1 MIKEKHTL
9 TNPYNHHALLRYI
22 DVYEVSANRC
32 HSVPESGYKGTE
44 ATLVD
49 EPAWNEK
56 FSSYSI
62 TGATLT
68 GNNFI
73 LNNDVTAQA
82 NYETAKDVTTIRCN
96 STKNSG
102 FIGDTASL
110 SNTAEWN
117 EKFSS
122 YSITGSTLTGSDFSF
137 TGSDITAQANFE
149 TAKNID
155 TINCIANPNSGFIGD
170 TGSLSVNLAWNEK
183 LNSYDVTGT
192 VLTGSDFSFTGSDIT
207 AEANIETAK
216 NVTIQPTI
224 HGTISSDK
232 MSGFSGDVATITTVP
247 DDGYIL
253 DTLDIIGS
261 TLTANNFMFLNS
273 NINIA
278 GSFVDKYNPLNLP
291 SNTIRVKFKNGYTP
305 TMGDTQTLV
314 DSQNNIWDIYKASNY
329 WYGLFNS
336 NSALTDILGANTT
349 NVTALPNAFVSCKAL
364 TSVSLFDLSN
374 ADDISHLF
382 EDCQTLTTIPEF
394 DVRKATKMN
403 SIFSTCYKLT
413 AGALLNTSA
422 ITSIGFSYYDCSSLK
437 YVPLLN
443 TTNVKYAYGTFFGCS
458 NVISGALALYKQM
471 TAQTNPPTAHTYT
484 FYNCGIN
491 TTQGAAELA
500 QIPSDWK

>member
-1 MIKEKHTL
+1 MKKEKHIVNKT
-9 TNPYNHHALLRYI
+9 YSNHQLSRFV
-22 DVYEVSANRC
+22 DVYEVSANGC

-82 NYETAKDVTTIRCN
+82 NYETAKSVTTINCD

-110 SNTAEWN
+110 S
-117 EKFSS
+117 
-122 YSITGSTLTGSDFSF
+122 
-137 TGSDITAQANFE
+137 
-149 TAKNID
+149 
-155 TINCIANPNSGFIGD
+155 
-170 TGSLSVNLAWNEK
+170 VNLAWDEK

-192 VLTGSDFSFTGSDIT
+192 VLTGSDFRFTGSDIT
-207 AEANIETAK
+207 ALANIETAK

-253 DTLDIIGS
+253 DTLDITGS

-278 GSFVDKYNPLNLP
+278 GSFVDKYNPLGLP
-291 SNTIRVKFKNGYTP
+291 DKTIRVKFTPGYTP
-305 TMGDTQTLV
+305 YMGDTRTLV
-314 DSQNNIWDIYKASNY
+314 DSQNNIWDIYRNNDYSFS
-329 WYGLFNS
+329 WERLFVN
-336 NSALTDILGANTT
+336 NSALTDILGANI
-349 NVTALPNAFVSCKAL
+349 TAVQSLQQTFGSCTAL
-364 TSVSLFDLSN
+364 TSVALFDLSKAKN
-374 ADDISHLF
+374 ISYMF
-382 EDCQTLTTIPEF
+382 QGCQNLEYIPEF
-394 DVRKATKMN
+394 DVRNATTMY
-403 SIFSTCYKLT
+403 SIFSTCHKLKS
-413 AGALLNTSA
+413 ASLLNTSA
-422 ITSIGFSYYDCSSLK
+422 VTSIGFSFYDCSSLK

-443 TTNVKYAYGTFFGCS
+443 TTNMQYTYAAFNNCY
-458 NVISGALALYKQM
+458 NVISGALALYNQL
-471 TAQTNPPTAHTYT
+471 TAQTIPSSSHAYT